1 MFKHIYLFT
10 FDQLEALSEVRLILK
25 NLGVS
30 IVEDVAHSDLIMV
43 LGGDGTILHQ
53 AKLAHHYQIPIVGIN
68 LGCRGFLADIETIS
82 EESIQAILNGE
93 VSEEHKPVLRCQIDG
108 QKHFAIN
115 EVMIAKSKPT
125 RMISYEVIVDKQR
138 LYHQTADGVIV
149 CTTTGSSAY
158 ALSAGG
164 PILHPK
170 SQTLGLIPVASNRI
184 TSLPMV
190 LHQDAKI
197 EIIVHE
203 WKDSEAMVAVDA
215 QEVKTARSHTLGI
228 EVDEKPL
235 RLLHTKGYDYYQT
248 LKRKVNWESSPKDSC

>member
-10 FDQLEALSEVRLILK
+10 FDQLEALSKVQTILT
-25 NLGVS
+25 NLGVETVDD
-30 IVEDVAHSDLIMV
+30 VEKSDLIMV

-53 AKLAHHYQIPIVGIN
+53 AKLAHQYQVPIVGIN

-82 EESIQAILNGE
+82 EKSIQAILNGE
-93 VSEEHKPVLRCQIDG
+93 VTEELKPVLRCQIDG
-108 QKHFAIN
+108 QDHFAIN
-115 EVMIAKSKPT
+115 EVMVAKARPT
-125 RMISYEVIVDKQR
+125 RMISYEVVVDEKR

-164 PILHPK
+164 PILHPE

-184 TSLPMV
+184 TSLPMIF
-190 LHQDAKI
+190 HQGARI

-215 QEVKTARSHTLGI
+215 QEIMTGSSHTI
-228 EVDEKPL
+228 SIQVDDKPL
-235 RLLHTKGYDYYQT
+235 RLLHTKDYDYYQT
-248 LKRKVNWESSPKDSC
+248 LKKKVNWESSPKDSC